1 MKLIYVV
8 EDDESI
14 RELVSYAL
22 QSSGF
27 TAIGFS
33 SAKKFWPAME
43 EELPSLIILDIM
55 LPGEDGLCIL
65 EKIKKKPR
73 YSHLPIIMLTAK
85 SSEYDKVK
93 GLDLGADD
101 YIGKPFGIMEMI
113 SRVKAVLRR
122 AHGDTKETEDIL
134 SYGGVTLDSRRHLVS
149 AGENDCTLTNKEF
162 ELLEYLLRNV
172 DIVISRDRLM
182 DAVWGFDFEGGSRTI
197 DMHVRTLRQKLG
209 EYGSVIKTVRGVGYK
224 IGG

>member
-14 RELVSYAL
+14 RELVCYAL

-27 TAIGFS
+27 TAMGFS

-43 EELPSLIILDIM
+43 EELPSLILLDIM

-65 EKIKKKPR
+65 EKIRKNVR
-73 YSHLPIIMLTAK
+73 YNQIPIIMLTAK

-122 AHGDTKETEDIL
+122 AHDDIKETEDIL
-134 SYGGVTLDSRRHLVS
+134 SYGGVILDSRRHLVR
-149 AGENDCTLTNKEF
+149 AGENDCNLTNKEF
-162 ELLEYLLRNV
+162 ELLEYLLRNI

-197 DMHVRTLRQKLG
+197 DMHIGTLRQKLG
-209 EYGSVIKTVRGVGYK
+209 EYGSIIKTVRGVGYK